1 MPGSTFRPDVPGS
14 PEITVVPSLVRGP
27 RVSVGGEQIKPV
39 RARGRPTYPIPMADG
54 SERPLSLVGAILGT
68 RAIFDGREYPVERRL
83 SWIELFL
90 VVLPLSLLGF
100 GGALGLVVAGVA
112 VLVNLVVMKQDWST
126 PIRVLAALAVFA
138 AAIAL
143 VATLPAFG

>member
-1 MPGSTFRPDVPGS
+1 M
-14 PEITVVPSLVRGP
+14 
-27 RVSVGGEQIKPV
+27 
-39 RARGRPTYPIPMADG
+39 
-54 SERPLSLVGAILGT
+54 
-68 RAIFDGREYPVERRL
+68 ERRL

-143 VATLPAFG
+143 VATLPAIG